1 MFTGIIEDIGLV
13 ESINSKSISV
23 STKLDQIKIGD
34 SISVNGIC
42 LTVTNLIR
50 KKSLDRRGQNNF
62 SILSFDISKETF
74 NRTNIKYI
82 QKKHLVNLERALT
95 LTSRLSGHIVTGH
108 IDGITKIKNIKKV
121 GNGWEFYFDIP
132 NELDKFITEKGSVA
146 IDGISL
152 TIANKTSSY
161 FSVAVVPFTYENT
174 NLKNRKNGEVVNL
187 EIDVLARYIYSIL
200 KNEQIPNVSLMDLTK
215 NEKN

>member
-23 STKLDQIKIGD
+23 FTKLDQIKIGD

-50 KKSLDRRGQNNF
+50 EKRLDRQGQNNF

-174 NLKNRKNGEVVNL
+174 NLKNRKNGDVVNL

-200 KNEQIPNVSLMDLTK
+200 KNEQIQNISLMDLTK

>member
-13 ESINSKSISV
+13 ESISSKNISV

-42 LTVTNLIR
+42 LTVTNLIG

-108 IDGITKIKNIKKV
+108 IDGVTKIKNIKKV
-121 GNGWEFYFDIP
+121 GDGWEFYFDIP

-200 KNEQIPNVSLMDLTK
+200 KNEQIPNVSLMNLTK

>member
-13 ESINSKSISV
+13 ESINLQSISV

-42 LTVTNLIR
+42 LTVTNVIR
-50 KKSLDRRGQNNF
+50 KKSLDRQGQNNF
-62 SILSFDISKETF
+62 SVLSFDISKETF
-74 NRTNIKYI
+74 NRTNIKYL
-82 QKKHLVNLERALT
+82 QKKHFVNLERALT

-108 IDGITKIKNIKKV
+108 IDGLTRIKNIKKV

-132 NELDKFITEKGSVA
+132 NELNKFITEKGSVA

-174 NLKNRKNGEVVNL
+174 NLKKRKNGDLVNL

-200 KNEQIPNVSLMDLTK
+200 KNEQRQNVSLMDLTK
-215 NEKN
+215 NEKS

>member
-13 ESINSKSISV
+13 ESISSKNISV

-42 LTVTNLIR
+42 LTVTNLIG

-108 IDGITKIKNIKKV
+108 IDGVTKIKNIKKV
-121 GNGWEFYFDIP
+121 GDGWEFYFDIP

-200 KNEQIPNVSLMDLTK
+200 KNERIPNVSLMNLTK

>member
-50 KKSLDRRGQNNF
+50 EKSLDRRGQNNF

-174 NLKNRKNGEVVNL
+174 NLKNRKNGDVVNL

-200 KNEQIPNVSLMDLTK
+200 KNEQIQNVSLMDLTK

>member
-13 ESINSKSISV
+13 ESISSKNISV

-42 LTVTNLIR
+42 LTVTNLIG

-108 IDGITKIKNIKKV
+108 IDGVTKIKNIKKV
-121 GNGWEFYFDIP
+121 GDGWEFYFDIP

-161 FSVAVVPFTYENT
+161 FSVAVVPFTYDNT

-200 KNEQIPNVSLMDLTK
+200 KNERIPNVSLMDLTK

>member
-62 SILSFDISKETF
+62 SILFFDISKETF
-74 NRTNIKYI
+74 NRTNIKFI

-132 NELDKFITEKGSVA
+132 NELDKFITKKGSVA

-174 NLKNRKNGEVVNL
+174 NLKNRKNGDVVNL

-200 KNEQIPNVSLMDLTK
+200 KNEQIQNVSLMDLTK

>member
-13 ESINSKSISV
+13 ESISSKNISV

-42 LTVTNLIR
+42 LTVTNLIG

-108 IDGITKIKNIKKV
+108 IDGVTKIKNIKKV
-121 GNGWEFYFDIP
+121 GDGWEFYFDIP

>member
-13 ESINSKSISV
+13 ESISSKNISV

-42 LTVTNLIR
+42 LTVTNLIG

-108 IDGITKIKNIKKV
+108 IDGVTKIKNIKKV
-121 GNGWEFYFDIP
+121 GDGWEFYFDIP
-132 NELDKFITEKGSVA
+132 NELDKFITEKGSIA

-200 KNEQIPNVSLMDLTK
+200 KNEQIPNVSLMNLTK

>member
-13 ESINSKSISV
+13 ESISSKNISV

-42 LTVTNLIR
+42 LTVTNLIG
-50 KKSLDRRGQNNF
+50 KKILDRRGQNNF

-108 IDGITKIKNIKKV
+108 IDGVTKIKNIKKV
-121 GNGWEFYFDIP
+121 GDGWEFYFDIP

-200 KNEQIPNVSLMDLTK
+200 KNEQIPNVSLMNLTK